1 MKTKKILLWALLA
14 IFTSSSCKGEELY
27 RNELTDA
34 VKQVIPYKSGQTVSF
49 INNEGQPLDLF
60 VTKDELGW
68 NKYREGGGAKVD
80 YISYQ
85 RKTIELETKSKDF
98 KIYVQLFANSHY
110 SNETNTN
117 GELRIETYVQWKHYL
132 QSKIGFYADYDAE
145 GKMLSKSNKII
156 HESIE
161 INNKIF
167 HDVIELSGT
176 YDGFD
181 GGGGQ
186 FASSTQLFYNKTY
199 GILQINI
206 GKENFI
212 TLNPAMLEDGTG
224 VKSSA
229 PSDQIEMTN
238 SILNHSV
245 VKACQSAGKPV
256 YIAGDL
262 NPKDKDSYPS
272 SVTPLDLFAS
282 SGFEVLNYTDRIA
295 NHGYYIRHHATS
307 EEGGL
312 LDLILGHN
320 QNPNHE
326 IFWRGVP
333 ECLWAS
339 DLPNGYTGGE
349 YKDWRF
355 VISDHLPYL
364 IKVKLK

>member
-161 INNKIF
+161 INKKIF

-206 GKENFI
+206 GKENFL
-212 TLNPAMLEDGTG
+212 TL
-224 VKSSA
+224 
-229 PSDQIEMTN
+229 I
-238 SILNHSV
+238 
-245 VKACQSAGKPV
+245 
-256 YIAGDL
+256 
-262 NPKDKDSYPS
+262 
-272 SVTPLDLFAS
+272 
-282 SGFEVLNYTDRIA
+282 
-295 NHGYYIRHHATS
+295 
-307 EEGGL
+307 
-312 LDLILGHN
+312 
-320 QNPNHE
+320 
-326 IFWRGVP
+326 P
-333 ECLWAS
+333 E
-339 DLPNGYTGGE
+339 N
-349 YKDWRF
+349 
-355 VISDHLPYL
+355 
-364 IKVKLK
+364 

>member
-161 INNKIF
+161 INKKIF

-229 PSDQIEMTN
+229 ALVEEMPEIQSFLN
-238 SILNHSV
+238 DSLKNENLDILKSKKATVESV
-245 VKACQSAGKPV
+245 DIQSVDFTV
-256 YIAGDL
+256 Y
-262 NPKDKDSYPS
+262 P
-272 SVTPLDLFAS
+272 
-282 SGFEVLNYTDRIA
+282 
-295 NHGYYIRHHATS
+295 
-307 EEGGL
+307 
-312 LDLILGHN
+312 
-320 QNPNHE
+320 NPNDGS
-326 IFWRGVP
+326 F
-333 ECLWAS
+333 
-339 DLPNGYTGGE
+339 T
-349 YKDWRF
+349 
-355 VISDHLPYL
+355 
-364 IKVKLK
+364 VKLSGEIVPYTLEILDQAGRLIETIRGKEEIVNINRSHLITGTYVIKITMNGRTAVKNMIVR